1 MQKKMPQNIFMN
13 QRKRNFKS
21 IFVILALCAAL
32 GMVIYAMRYTRG
44 DQFRQ
49 GMEVFFG
56 TLNPPPEVPMSGR
69 AWRWCPEKTERVEF
83 FVSRAS
89 EDNVVPEQICE
100 VIIEPVSEEKANRPM
115 RRYLTVGSGSASKTL
130 EADEALEVFRVEGL
144 IFQSQSLSKTL
155 RGH

>member
-1 MQKKMPQNIFMN
+1 MPQNIFMN
-13 QRKRNFKS
+13 QRKSGLKS
-21 IFVILALCAAL
+21 VFLIFGLCVAL

-49 GMEVFFG
+49 GLNVFFG
-56 TLNPPPEVPMSGR
+56 TPAPTPEIPMAGR

-83 FVSRAS
+83 YVNRAS

-100 VIIEPVSEEKANRPM
+100 VTIEPVSEEKANRPM
-115 RRYLTVGSGSASKTL
+115 KRYLKVGSGSASKTL

-144 IFQSQSLSKTL
+144 IFQSQSLSKSL
-155 RGH
+155 KGY